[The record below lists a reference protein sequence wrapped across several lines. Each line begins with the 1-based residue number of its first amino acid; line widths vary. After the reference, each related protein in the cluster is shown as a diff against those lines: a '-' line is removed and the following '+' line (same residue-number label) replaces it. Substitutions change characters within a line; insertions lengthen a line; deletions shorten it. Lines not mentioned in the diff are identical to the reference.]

1 MENVFNQISC
11 SIMSLKNFES
21 RELAQ
26 EVLNAIADAGPQFF
40 PTVYGVYEPLRRKC
54 NMKDIPELVSVWL
67 NDENAEVMAQYHY
80 GMGQL
85 LMEHRGK
92 PKVSY
97 QMHWEKCQQARFNY
111 FILSAD
117 SEFLADAENFQAF
130 LALCMKLAILLETV
144 QGDIV
149 NCAFP
154 DWVSPIN
161 LRVRYPELHWM
172 AFFGV
177 PYIELFGRNKLLN
190 APCYGTKAIGENLI
204 TLQMTQSP
212 FEEVTDEMRSAVKTY
227 LDPEAF
233 VENGKCYLSYKTGHV
248 PHFDFSNVLFDKS
261 APIIQ
266 PSIRLKGTKEQNEY
280 G

>member
-1 MENVFNQISC
+1 MVNVYNQISC
-11 SIMSLKNFES
+11 RITSLKDFES

-26 EVLNAIADAGPQFF
+26 EVLSVIADAGPQFF

-54 NMKDIPELVSVWL
+54 SKKDIPELVRVWL
-67 NDENAEVMAQYHY
+67 NEENAEVTAQYHY
-80 GMGQL
+80 GMGEL
-85 LMEHRGK
+85 LMEHRRK
-92 PKVSY
+92 PKISY
-97 QMHWEKCQQARFNY
+97 QMYWEKSQQARFNY

-117 SEFLADAENFQAF
+117 SEFLADEKNFQAF
-130 LALCMKLAILLETV
+130 LALCMKLAVLLETV

-161 LRVRYPELHWM
+161 LQVRHPELHWM
-172 AFFGV
+172 TLFGK
-177 PYIELFGRNKLLN
+177 PYIELFGRDKLLN

-204 TLQMTQSP
+204 ALQMTESP
-212 FEEVTDEMRSAVKTY
+212 FEAVTDEMRSAVKTY

-233 VENGKCYLSYKTGHV
+233 VENGKSCRSYKTGHV

-266 PSIRLKGTKEQNEY
+266 PTIRLRGTKE
-280 G
+280 